1 MNEVTCANCG
11 ATRSDGKQQIRCW
24 KCSSSEIVPN
34 EKSDDSTTSEV
45 RRERIGMT
53 GEQETT
59 ITDIRIPFGRMV
71 AIILKWMLASIPAI
85 LLMYLIMFAVALI
98 FGVGLGG
105 CAALL
110 SQ

>member
-1 MNEVTCANCG
+1 M
-11 ATRSDGKQQIRCW
+11 
-24 KCSSSEIVPN
+24 
-34 EKSDDSTTSEV
+34 
-45 RRERIGMT
+45 
-53 GEQETT
+53 EQHETT

-85 LLMYLIMFAVALI
+85 LLMYLIMFGIMLV